1 MHIIHTLVL
10 KYLECLLPAHKGRD
24 VILFIC
30 IFLFYFFVA
39 APQEGAKKNA
49 GEVKFELERHPHLVV
64 PRNRT
69 PDMLGVPLHTPREF
83 PMEPGGRE
91 YRWAS
96 YGVNDLGEEVEEVD
110 YMSQFNKR
118 FNKVRANM
126 LIFMSVYTIIV
137 CLFVMFL

>member
-1 MHIIHTLVL
+1 
-10 KYLECLLPAHKGRD
+10 
-24 VILFIC
+24 
-30 IFLFYFFVA
+30 
-39 APQEGAKKNA
+39 
-49 GEVKFELERHPHLVV
+49 
-64 PRNRT
+64 
-69 PDMLGVPLHTPREF
+69 MLGVPLHTPREF

-137 CLFVMFL
+137 CFVMFYNFSPCVRLVAAVSGNGFLFKASPCNSSVGCAMGIWNWIKLCGSHRA